1 MAKGDGVF
9 KIRGD
14 KIYVHG
20 TINGKFYRKS
30 TGKKVTPATKAWIK
44 KADPLKVLAE
54 LIGENVLKVGTDLKS
69 FGYEVLELTASNRG
83 EQYQKDV
90 VRAFEKRILP
100 VFEGFKIEDIKPI
113 DVVKFLESLK
123 QELSNDR
130 VKHIKN
136 VFGLI
141 LDYAVDNE
149 IIDKNPVRS
158 KTVGQVDLS
167 YIPENTQAY
176 TPEEVKKLLDGA
188 KGWLKVFLDLSFK
201 TGIRTGEA
209 MGLKW
214 EDFDLERGILYLR
227 RSISKGKITEQT
239 KKTITNKQHY
249 RRIPLFESSLK
260 LLKTYY
266 EVRPSDEWLFVNKDG
281 RFFRESK
288 TIVDYHFKPLCEKV
302 GVKYKTLYATRRTYA
317 TIMKFAGEDFE
328 KLQETMGHS
337 KGSKITDKH
346 YIDPRIIEA
355 EHLRKDAKKREELFN
370 LMIPKK
376 DKEEE

>member
-1 MAKGDGVF
+1 MAHTKGDGVF
-9 KIRGD
+9 KIRGN

-54 LIGENVLKVGTDLKS
+54 LIGEQVLKVGTDLKS

-90 VRAFEKRILP
+90 IRAFEKRILP
-100 VFEGFKIEDIKPI
+100 VFEHFKIEDIKPI
-113 DVVKFLESLK
+113 DIVKFLESLK
-123 QELSNDR
+123 KELSNDR

-158 KTVGQVDLS
+158 KTVSQVDLT

-176 TPEEVKKLLDGA
+176 TPEEVNLLLEGA

-201 TGIRTGEA
+201 TGLRTGEA

-214 EDFDLERGILYLR
+214 EDIDLEKGILYIR
-227 RSISKGKITEQT
+227 RSISKGVVTEQT
-239 KKTITNKQHY
+239 EKSKSNKQHF
-249 RRIPLFESSLK
+249 RRIPLFESSLE
-260 LLKTYY
+260 LLRKYY
-266 EVRPSDEWLFVNKDG
+266 EVRPSDEWLFINKDG
-281 RFFRESK
+281 RFYRESK

-302 GVKYKTLYATRRTYA
+302 GVEYKTLYATRRTYA
-317 TIMKFAGEDFE
+317 TLMKYAGEDFG
-328 KLQETMGHS
+328 KVQETMGHS

-355 EHLRKDAKKREELFN
+355 EHLKKEAERREALFKI
-370 LMIPKK
+370 MTQ
-376 DKEEE
+376 KED